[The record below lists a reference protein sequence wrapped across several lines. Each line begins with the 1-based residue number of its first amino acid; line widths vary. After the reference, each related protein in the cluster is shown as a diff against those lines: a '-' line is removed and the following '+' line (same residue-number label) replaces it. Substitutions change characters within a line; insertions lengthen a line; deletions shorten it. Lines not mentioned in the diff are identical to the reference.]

1 MKNLLL
7 ISLIGL
13 LTACSSPVAPTLP
26 AEDYSLVVFGETGA
40 ALEGT
45 LGEQHRGHPTDGRTA
60 GFARLPDSL
69 KITPT
74 QAAAIKAL
82 RDQFRQT
89 HQEKLTVLRAVFERA
104 RLARRDGATRQEVLT
119 ILLDAR
125 PITESLREPTR
136 QLHIAIFAVLTPAQR
151 NWLITNRPRPP
162 VTCMACGVCPD
173 SGC

>member
-13 LTACSSPVAPTLP
+13 LTACASPVAPTIP

-69 KITPT
+69 KITAT
-74 QAAAIKAL
+74 QAAAIKTL

-89 HQEKLTVLRAVFERA
+89 HQEQLVALRAVFVQA
-104 RLARRDGATRQEVLT
+104 REARRGGATREEVRA
-119 ILLDAR
+119 ILLEAR
-125 PITESLREPTR
+125 PITEALREPTR
-136 QLHIAIFAVLTPAQR
+136 RLHIAIFAVLTPAQR